1 VRLGFIVP
9 RYGLEVHGGAEHAA
23 RLLAEHVAARP
34 GWSAEVFTTCAQDA
48 ATWQDAYAPGTVSIN
63 GVTVHRF
70 RSRSGRG
77 ADFAAARTAA
87 LRDPGT
93 ASSSVAAR
101 YVEQLGPVCPD
112 AVDAAEA
119 STCPVVA
126 VGPYLYH
133 PTVTGVA
140 KLGRRAILHAAAHD
154 EPDIRLPIYLE
165 TFARAGAFVHWSE
178 PERSLV
184 SSLFPATMTAPQLVL
199 GLGVEPGAGD
209 ATTARRG
216 LELGDDPYVLCLGRT
231 LDAKGSTML
240 ARFFAAARARR
251 RDPLQLVF
259 AGPIVDRPPSG
270 PGIRVLGPVDDAT
283 KWGLLRGATAL
294 VSPSPAESLSIV
306 LLESWSVGTPVLVNG
321 ACPVTV
327 DQCTRSGGGLWFDSF
342 GTFDVAL
349 DRLTGRSQLR
359 RRLGDAG
366 RAFVERH
373 YTWPVVIDRYA
384 RFVERVAPAGV
395 GQLGFRHT

>member
-1 VRLGFIVP
+1 VKLGFIVP
-9 RYGLEVHGGAEHAA
+9 RYGLEVHGGAELAA
-23 RLLAEHVAARP
+23 RLLAEHVVARP

-48 ATWQDAYAPGTVSIN
+48 ATWQDVYAPGTVSIN
-63 GVTVHRF
+63 GVSVHRF

-77 ADFAAARTAA
+77 TDFAAARTAA
-87 LRDPGT
+87 LRDPRA
-93 ASSSVAAR
+93 ASPSVAAR

-133 PTVTGVA
+133 PTVTAVS
-140 KLGRRAILHAAAHD
+140 KLGSRAVLHAAAHD
-154 EPDIRLPIYLE
+154 EPDIRLPIYRE
-165 TFARAGAFVHWSE
+165 TFARSGAFVHWSA
-178 PERSLV
+178 PEQCLV

-199 GLGVEPGAGD
+199 GLGTEPGTGD
-209 ATTARRG
+209 SATARRA
-216 LELGDDPYVLCLGRT
+216 LDLGDDPYVLCLGRT
-231 LDAKGSTML
+231 LDAKGTPML
-240 ARFFAAARARR
+240 ARFFAASRARR

-259 AGPIVDRPPSG
+259 AGPIVDRPPSA
-270 PGIRVLGPVDDAT
+270 PGVVVTGPVDDAT
-283 KWGLLRGATAL
+283 KWGLLRGARAL

-321 ACPVTV
+321 ACSVTV
-327 DQCTRSGGGLWFDSF
+327 DQCVRSGGGLWFDSF

-349 DRLTGRSQLR
+349 DRLAGRPQLR

-373 YTWPVVIDRYA
+373 YTWPVVIDRYT
-384 RFVERVAPAGV
+384 RFLDRVAWTSP
-395 GQLGFRHT
+395 GQPGFRHT

>member
-1 VRLGFIVP
+1 VNLGFIVP

-48 ATWQDAYAPGTVSIN
+48 ATWQDVYAPGTVSIN
-63 GVTVHRF
+63 GVAVHRF

-87 LRDPGT
+87 LRDPRT
-93 ASSSVAAR
+93 ASSAVAAR

-140 KLGRRAILHAAAHD
+140 KLGSRAVLHAAAHD
-154 EPDIRLPIYLE
+154 EPDIRLPIYGE
-165 TFARAGAFVHWSE
+165 TFAGPGAFVHWSDAE
-178 PERSLV
+178 QRLV
-184 SSLFPATMTAPQLVL
+184 SSLFPATITAPQLVL
-199 GLGVEPGAGD
+199 GLGTEAGTGD
-209 ATTARRG
+209 AATVRRA
-216 LELGDDPYVLCLGRT
+216 LDIGDDPYVLCLGRT
-231 LDAKGSTML
+231 LDAKGTTML
-240 ARFFAAARARR
+240 SRFFAASRARR
-251 RDPLQLVF
+251 RDPLQLLF
-259 AGPIVDRPPSG
+259 AGEITDRPPAA
-270 PGIRVLGPVDDAT
+270 PGILVLGPVDEAT
-283 KWGLLRGATAL
+283 KWGLLRGATVL
-294 VSPSPAESLSIV
+294 VSPSPVESLSIV

-321 ACPVTV
+321 ACRVTV
-327 DQCTRSGGGLWFDSF
+327 DQCMRSGGGMWFDSF
-342 GTFDVAL
+342 GAFDVAL
-349 DRLTGRSQLR
+349 DRMVGRSELR
-359 RRLGDAG
+359 QRLGAAG

-384 RFVERVAPAGV
+384 RFLERVASTGV
-395 GQLGFRHT
+395 GQRGFRHT